1 MQLKTVYERFAR
13 LLPILKVQLF
23 NHSYTECYTYWY
35 NITRHW
41 ILCITVI
48 YRAQHKF
55 CEVYK
60 CSRTISTIINVED
73 LSREENMSDLLLP
86 SSSLLK
92 GQMDDG
98 AIVHVVIGQRVGI
111 FDENTLENQTQY
123 EISVFKV
130 NTFIFNN
137 VIKHSPFK

>member
-1 MQLKTVYERFAR
+1 M
-13 LLPILKVQLF
+13 
-23 NHSYTECYTYWY
+23 
-35 NITRHW
+35 
-41 ILCITVI
+41 
-48 YRAQHKF
+48 
-55 CEVYK
+55 YK